1 MEILE
6 ILSNSILVASGLI
19 RSAASYTTTY
29 THAGAGVYDE
39 LLMRQILSGWWGWM
53 MRGKGLPLVHLA
65 HLLIFGCLPGQA
77 RTDDCGASNS
87 LGGRLATGRKTHL
100 CHFAAVWIKILMRN
114 WLARY
119 LCRAYVANFRDVI
132 TSICKFDLC
141 LPSLCALLGGNH
153 SRERV
158 LKL

>member
-39 LLMRQILSGWWGWM
+39 LLIRQILSGWRGWM
-53 MRGKGLPLVHLA
+53 MRRKGLPLVHLA

-77 RTDDCGASNS
+77 RTDDGGASDS
-87 LGGRLATGRKTHL
+87 LVVAWPQEGKHIFATL
-100 CHFAAVWIKILMRN
+100 
-114 WLARY
+114 
-119 LCRAYVANFRDVI
+119 
-132 TSICKFDLC
+132 
-141 LPSLCALLGGNH
+141 LPFGL
-153 SRERV
+153 RF
-158 LKL
+158 